1 MQNFTEKRVK
11 NTSDEVWLLEHE
23 SIYTYGVKTNINDI
37 PNNISLPIL
46 KSDRGGEITFHGPGQ
61 LIVYPLIDL
70 KRRHMR
76 PREFISN
83 FQEAILH
90 SLSNY
95 QTNLLINNDEP
106 GIYFDNKKI
115 VSFGLKITQKGTYHG
130 ASINISMDLA
140 PWKEIAICGNSQ
152 IEAID
157 LETLGCKIPL
167 SEIRDSINK
176 KLAEKFE

>member
-23 SIYTYGVKTNINDI
+23 SIYTYGIKTNINDI

-90 SLSNY
+90 LSL
-95 QTNLLINNDEP
+95 IH
-106 GIYFDNKKI
+106 I
-115 VSFGLKITQKGTYHG
+115 
-130 ASINISMDLA
+130 
-140 PWKEIAICGNSQ
+140 
-152 IEAID
+152 
-157 LETLGCKIPL
+157 
-167 SEIRDSINK
+167 
-176 KLAEKFE
+176 

>member
-61 LIVYPLIDL
+61 LIDEKKIDCVINL
-70 KRRHMR
+70 AAKAGVRK
-76 PREFISN
+76 SV
-83 FQEAILH
+83 LH
-90 SLSNY
+90 PYEYY